1 MAYKMLLFFFENEVI
16 LLKEIGEKL
25 RQTREEMG
33 LSLEEVA
40 EDLKLNPS
48 QLKSIENGERE
59 VLREIFNLKQLIRDY
74 AKYLGLDYEKIE
86 DEYGEFVF
94 EITSKIPLDDIAR
107 ASQEKQKEREQIKKI
122 VSPYTLDHKTSI
134 SIFKIIICFLFFIL
148 LVIGY
153 FMVKDLVNNEMSNEI
168 ILYN

>member
-1 MAYKMLLFFFENEVI
+1 M
-16 LLKEIGEKL
+16 KEIGEKL

-107 ASQEKQKEREQIKKI
+107 ASQEKQKN
-122 VSPYTLDHKTSI
+122 
-134 SIFKIIICFLFFIL
+134 
-148 LVIGY
+148 
-153 FMVKDLVNNEMSNEI
+153 VNRLRKSFHHI
-168 ILYN
+168 H